1 MKVSMDGVRKHLIS
15 DYNSLAKKLTKAYD
29 REDDIIIVDPIEIMK
44 EMEGLRNGIV
54 TLAFSFIEGNEGFKE
69 LDENTHF
76 EIFMPEDEE

>member
-1 MKVSMDGVRKHLIS
+1 MDGVRKHLIS

>member
-1 MKVSMDGVRKHLIS
+1 MDGVRKHLIS

-44 EMEGLRNGIV
+44 EMEGLRNGII

>member
-29 REDDIIIVDPIEIMK
+29 REDDIIIVDPIEIMR
-44 EMEGLRNGIV
+44 EMEGIRNCIV